1 MTCKKA
7 LLPLLSITPLLL
19 VTGGFAGTGCGNY
32 SNEDLEFMQALPE
45 QSQLSAVVPTRSAVV
60 LASSA
65 ELYRM
70 TRDVVVIFNGIVDAF
85 LTVIDT
91 IRAYPPTTRQPNERI
106 WGPFP
111 SNDHRGWD
119 VRMLMTRDNLTTFSY
134 HIGFRP
140 SGFVGGEDAGWLDVI
155 NGSFVAS
162 GGARK
167 GSGMLMITTAAARAA
182 GLDPGL
188 GYLDTLI
195 ANYDNHA
202 FPMTV
207 DLNFTNLPNPLKP
220 DDPTSGIYDFAAAE
234 NGNGSLSFNFTG
246 NPIPGS
252 MTDVVQVTSA
262 WLGSGE
268 GRSDLQVVSG
278 DAAGAHET
286 QCWDHLLLPVYTNKP
301 WSQGE
306 DIGTPADCPV
316 IPSL

>member
-1 MTCKKA
+1 MTCRNA
-7 LLPLLSITPLLL
+7 LVPLLL
-19 VTGGFAGTGCGNY
+19 IATGLAGAGCGNY

-45 QSQLSAVVPTRSAVV
+45 KQDVTAVVPVRSAVV
-60 LASSA
+60 LASAA

-70 TRDVVVIFNGIVDAF
+70 TRDVVVIFNGIVDGF
-85 LTVIDT
+85 LTIIET
-91 IRAYPPTTRQPNERI
+91 IRAYPPTTRHPNERI

-111 SNDHRGWD
+111 SKDQPGWNL
-119 VRMLMTRDNLTTFSY
+119 RMLMTHDSLTTFSY
-134 HIGFRP
+134 HVGFRP
-140 SGFVGGEDAGWLDVI
+140 IGFVGDENAGWIDVI
-155 NGSFVAS
+155 NGTFAAS

-167 GSGMLMITTAAARAA
+167 GSGTLEVTTGAARAA
-182 GLDPGL
+182 GIDPGL
-188 GYLDTLI
+188 GYLDRLT
-195 ANYDNHA
+195 ATYDNHA

-207 DLNFTNLPNPLKP
+207 DLNFTNLPNPFKP

-246 NPIPGS
+246 NPITGPA
-252 MTDVVQVTSA
+252 TDVVQVTSA

-286 QCWDHLLLPVYTNKP
+286 QCWDHLLQPVYTDKP
-301 WSQGE
+301 WAQGE
-306 DIGTPADCPV
+306 DTGTLADCPV